1 MACGR
6 RGCGRVWLGVVCAGT
21 LRSPFALARTH
32 HVTTHIRFSPHK
44 YTIPIS
50 IGFISGTFTFSQRL
64 AGRFFAPHNSSA
76 RTLPRTRF
84 YLAGRLKD
92 QSGDKAAFIA
102 ERTKEDKSPEAV
114 KAAEA
119 AWIAFHNAQY
129 LEKQR
134 AKEKKAKEALAL
146 AAAGGGGGGGGGG
159 SVGKG
164 GLQ

>member
-1 MACGR
+1 
-6 RGCGRVWLGVVCAGT
+6 
-21 LRSPFALARTH
+21 
-32 HVTTHIRFSPHK
+32 VTTNVQFSTP
-44 YTIPIS
+44 TIIPIS
-50 IGFISGTFTFSQRL
+50 IGFNSGTFTFS
-64 AGRFFAPHNSSA
+64 APDRFLTPHNSYT

-84 YLAGRLKD
+84 YLAGRGKD